1 MHNPICNKACCI
13 VISVMD
19 TDIDMNCVTVTVME
33 ACAVMNCIMTTGMGA
48 IAISICITFLL
59 QAIA

>member
-1 MHNPICNKACCI
+1 
-13 VISVMD
+13 MD